1 MRLSPRLVCRTFI
14 QNMHPT
20 PFPPSRWLAAAV
32 LVSVLAAPVVT
43 SAQSDNIAAIVAG
56 MREDIRI
63 LDERTRSLTAEIE
76 QLKRENHDLREGA
89 GNANYV
95 SLTQFNAAIAEL
107 QKSIRA
113 GDADTALQ
121 LTKQLEKHATQ
132 VQAALDTLAK
142 GGTGVRTTTPGPTFT
157 PDPNYPKTG
166 ITYKVQSGDTLATI
180 AQRNNSTVN
189 WIQSANMISDPRSLQ
204 VGQTLFIPQK

>member
-1 MRLSPRLVCRTFI
+1 MAISSFRSFPWLVVAA
-14 QNMHPT
+14 
-20 PFPPSRWLAAAV
+20 LAV
-32 LVSVLAAPVVT
+32 PVATHAQENVT
-43 SAQSDNIAAIVAG
+43 AIVAG

-63 LDERTRSLTAEIE
+63 LDERTRSLMSEIE
-76 QLKRENHDLREGA
+76 QLKRENRDLRDGA
-89 GNANYV
+89 GTAGYV
-95 SLTQFNAAIAEL
+95 SLSQFNTAVAEL

-121 LTKQLEKHATQ
+121 LTEQLEKHATQ

-142 GGTGVRTTTPGPTFT
+142 GGTGVRTTTPGPAFT

-166 ITYKVQSGDTLATI
+166 ITYKVQAGDNLAAI
-180 AQRNNSTVN
+180 AKAHNSTVV
-189 WIQSANMISDPRSLQ
+189 WIQSANMIADPRSLQ

>member
-1 MRLSPRLVCRTFI
+1 MRLSPRRVCRTFSE
-14 QNMHPT
+14 NMHQT
-20 PFPPSRWLAAAV
+20 ISHFPRWLTAAV
-32 LVSVLAAPVVT
+32 FVTALAAPAVT
-43 SAQSDNIAAIVAG
+43 HAQSDNIASIIAG
-56 MREDIRI
+56 LREDIRI

-76 QLKRENHDLREGA
+76 QLKRENRDVREGA
-89 GNANYV
+89 GGATNV
-95 SLTQFNAAIAEL
+95 SLAQFNTAIAEL

-132 VQAALDTLAK
+132 VQNALDTLAK

-157 PDPNYPKTG
+157 PDPTYPKTG

-180 AQRNNSTVN
+180 AQKNNSTVN